1 MSSLDGKIAIITG
14 AGHQLGIGHAIA
26 TKLSELGVIVVVTD
40 LPKMKDE
47 LEETAF
53 EIKKSGID
61 AVGIVVDVT
70 NQDQIK
76 SCVSRT
82 IERFGK
88 IDLLVNNAGI
98 GIGSPRFLENSE
110 DDWDFSYNVNVKGM
124 VIFCNTVLP
133 LMENQ
138 GGGVIINIS
147 SLAGLGVIAGMPAP
161 YVASKYAVIGL
172 TKAIALE
179 YGSKN
184 IRAIAVCPGSV
195 KTQMYDVAMAAIA
208 DAYQISLQEAQDLEN
223 RTIPIGRPA
232 KPREV
237 AEVVAFLASP
247 ESSYVTGVA
256 VPVTGGMA
264 PGI

>member
-1 MSSLDGKIAIITG
+1 MSSLDGKVAIITG
-14 AGHQLGIGHAIA
+14 AGHPLGIGHAIA

-40 LPKMKDE
+40 LPKMEGE
-47 LEETAF
+47 LEKTV
-53 EIKKSGID
+53 SGINERGTN
-61 AVGIVVDVT
+61 AAGIVVDVT
-70 NQDQIK
+70 NQNQIK
-76 SCVSRT
+76 SCVSWA
-82 IERFGK
+82 IEKFGK
-88 IDLLVNNAGI
+88 IDILVNNAGI
-98 GIGSPRFLENSE
+98 GIGSPQFVENSE
-110 DDWDFSYNVNVKGM
+110 DDWDLSYNINVKGM
-124 VIFCNTVLP
+124 AKFCTAVLP
-133 LMENQ
+133 IMEEQ

-147 SLAGLGVIAGMPAP
+147 SLAGLGVITGMPAP

-179 YGSKN
+179 FGSKN

-195 KTQMYDVAMAAIA
+195 KTQMYDVAMDAIA
-208 DAYQISLQEAQDLEN
+208 DAYQISVQEAQELEN
-223 RTIPIGRPA
+223 STIPMGRPA

-256 VPVTGGMA
+256 VPVAGGMA

>member
-1 MSSLDGKIAIITG
+1 
-14 AGHQLGIGHAIA
+14 
-26 TKLSELGVIVVVTD
+26 
-40 LPKMKDE
+40 
-47 LEETAF
+47 
-53 EIKKSGID
+53 
-61 AVGIVVDVT
+61 
-70 NQDQIK
+70 
-76 SCVSRT
+76 
-82 IERFGK
+82 
-88 IDLLVNNAGI
+88 
-98 GIGSPRFLENSE
+98 
-110 DDWDFSYNVNVKGM
+110 
-124 VIFCNTVLP
+124 VLP